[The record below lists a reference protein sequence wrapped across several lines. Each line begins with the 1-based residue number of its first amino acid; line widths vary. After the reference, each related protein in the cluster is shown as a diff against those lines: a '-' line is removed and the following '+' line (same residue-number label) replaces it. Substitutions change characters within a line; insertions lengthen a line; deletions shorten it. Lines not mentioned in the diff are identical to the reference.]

1 MNRNEPTIMKTTN
14 KTYEQMT
21 GIMTCDFDKKF
32 KTNIKISKMHDVA
45 NDANARIVPFN
56 LWK

>member
-1 MNRNEPTIMKTTN
+1 MKTTN